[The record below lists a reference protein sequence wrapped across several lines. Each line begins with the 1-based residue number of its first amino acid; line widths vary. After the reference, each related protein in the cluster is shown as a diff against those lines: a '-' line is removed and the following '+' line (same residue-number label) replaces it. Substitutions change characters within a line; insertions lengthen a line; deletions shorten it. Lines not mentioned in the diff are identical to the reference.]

1 MFILT
6 ILGFSSILCTQQWSQ
21 SAEVSTYGP
30 STLFGLQSESSES
43 WPELWEVEFK
53 VSLDGEGDVEQRSV
67 ALGDATMYVRE
78 GDDSV
83 DFVLSKDGDTL
94 SELHVAS
101 TWSWIPGLEGVKEI
115 SGLTTILDDEKERI
129 VAGQACYLQVWELKA
144 SDIVVKIYEY
154 IPIDDTLRKRFK
166 ILKHMEFRV
175 IDDVEWFTQGYEVTS
190 ISELALIKH

>member
-1 MFILT
+1 
-6 ILGFSSILCTQQWSQ
+6 
-21 SAEVSTYGP
+21 
-30 STLFGLQSESSES
+30 
-43 WPELWEVEFK
+43 
-53 VSLDGEGDVEQRSV
+53 
-67 ALGDATMYVRE
+67 MYVRE